1 MTTWKAVERKLAG
14 RLGGQR
20 VPITGRARGSAPDI
34 QHAVYAIEVKHRR
47 VLPNWIR
54 TALAQA
60 EASKRA
66 PQTLAIAILH
76 ECGTRHDRDL
86 VVLSLKDFE
95 DFNGPVGVEAEAVVE
110 DDDAVR
116 E

>member
-34 QHAVYAIEVKHRR
+34 AHAVYAIEVKHRR
-47 VLPNWIR
+47 VLPTWIR

-66 PQTLAIAILH
+66 PQRLAIAILH
-76 ECGTRHDRDL
+76 ERCARHDDDL
-86 VVLSLKDFE
+86 VVMSLRDFE
-95 DFNGPVGVEAEAVVE
+95 EWCGPIGLVEESA
-110 DDDAVR
+110 
-116 E
+116 